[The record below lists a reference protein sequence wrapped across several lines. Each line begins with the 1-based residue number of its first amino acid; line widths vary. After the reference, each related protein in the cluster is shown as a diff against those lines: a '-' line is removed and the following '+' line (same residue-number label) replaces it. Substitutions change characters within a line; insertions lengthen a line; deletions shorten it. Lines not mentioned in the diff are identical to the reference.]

1 MIPRRRWLAGSLL
14 GLVILAAA
22 SEFLVPAL
30 IGVLHRGTGVAALDG
45 ILAGRT
51 AHSAGYYVERWR
63 SFARP
68 ALAALAVLWAVAAVA
83 FHPAVAAPL
92 ARMLDRASGGRLDPE
107 PALPPPGRR
116 RLVTVLASV
125 IAGGSLLEIAL
136 DPPYRGEHWPFSQYQ
151 MYSLLPQSEVVLRRL
166 YGVVAGGSGREIP
179 LWANDLIFPFDSSRL
194 WFSWNRFD
202 ASRERHR
209 LLPIAMRDCLDRYET
224 RRAQGLHAGPPL
236 EAVRLYRFRWA
247 PSSVDAAARPAPS
260 RDLLWEVR
268 ASSSPT
274 RSP

>member
-1 MIPRRRWLAGSLL
+1 MNPRRRWLAGSLL

-68 ALAALAVLWAVAAVA
+68 ALAALGVLWALAAVA

-92 ARMLDRASGGRLDPE
+92 ARMLERASGGRRLGPE

-125 IAGGSLLEIAL
+125 IAGGSLLELAL

-151 MYSLLPQSEVVLRRL
+151 MYSLLPQSRGRAAPPLRR
-166 YGVVAGGSGREIP
+166 GGGRRRDARSRSGP
-179 LWANDLIFPFDSSRL
+179 TTSSSRSTTRGCGSRGTVSTRAARGIG
-194 WFSWNRFD
+194 FSR
-202 ASRERHR
+202 SRC
-209 LLPIAMRDCLDRYET
+209 ATVSTAT
-224 RRAQGLHAGPPL
+224 RRAARRGCTRDRGSRRCGCIAFAG
-236 EAVRLYRFRWA
+236 
-247 PSSVDAAARPAPS
+247 RPRP
-260 RDLLWEVR
+260 
-268 ASSSPT
+268 
-274 RSP
+274 